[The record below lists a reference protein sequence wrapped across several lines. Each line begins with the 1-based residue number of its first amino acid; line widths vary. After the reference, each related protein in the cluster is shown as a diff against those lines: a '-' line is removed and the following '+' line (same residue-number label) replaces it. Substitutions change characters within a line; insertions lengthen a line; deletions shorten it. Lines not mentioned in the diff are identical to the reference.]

1 MIAIYCT
8 GGGVTTPA
16 TTTDGLVI
24 GVPAPKLTA
33 QPPAVKVT
41 IGGVDAEVQY
51 AGAVPGT
58 IAGLTQINVKVPE
71 VTPGLALPVVVKVGD
86 FASGSSVTVAV
97 K

>member
-1 MIAIYCT
+1 VEAAL
-8 GGGVTTPA
+8 GSE
-16 TTTDGLVI
+16 
-24 GVPAPKLTA
+24 
-33 QPPAVKVT
+33 
-41 IGGVDAEVQY
+41 DAEVQY

-58 IAGLTQINVKVPE
+58 IAGFTQINVKVPE